1 MGVFKLSE
9 YTRLIVPNPD
19 EKDLVWMCF
28 EQFKEGC
35 STWKLF
41 VSETVLKTI
50 YSDLEHIQALIDQKT
65 EGYVFICGMQR
76 VVVSLWKEEIYV
88 GLHKYEND
96 VRICGRGMNFGLS
109 EWYELVLQ
117 LSVILDSFD
126 KAQYT
131 WYYTLDSKL
140 LNKSEVFWDTELACR
155 VDAEKHLVSV
165 NAGGNICHVLHID
178 RKVVSDLPTRYRWL
192 YKKGNNIL
200 PGNGYWYTCYE
211 TCFLAGFHADVDADT
226 LLIRQ
231 ENGKSLELSLHQKV
245 SHALKTECDI
255 VPICYWY
262 LVEKHIAK
270 CAQSTDSWDDTVM
283 THLSQCKLDITAA
296 AVEKVLKT
304 L

>member
-1 MGVFKLSE
+1 MGMFKLSE
-9 YTRLIVPNPD
+9 NTRLIVPNPA

-28 EQFKEGC
+28 ERTNAAG
-35 STWKLF
+35 STRKLY

-50 YSDLEHIQALIDQKT
+50 YSDLEHIEALIDQKT
-65 EGYVFICGMQR
+65 EGYVSICGTQR

-88 GLHKYEND
+88 GLHKYVND
-96 VRICGRGMNFGLS
+96 VRMRGKGMNFGLS

-126 KAQYT
+126 IAQYT
-131 WYYTLDSKL
+131 WCYTLDNKL
-140 LNKSEVFWDTELACR
+140 LNKSDVFWDTESACR

-165 NAGGNICHVLHID
+165 DTCGNICHVLHID

-200 PGNGYWYTCYE
+200 PGNVYWYACYE

-231 ENGKSLELSLHQKV
+231 ENGKSMELSLRQTV
-245 SHALKTECDI
+245 SCIENRL
-255 VPICYWY
+255 
-262 LVEKHIAK
+262 
-270 CAQSTDSWDDTVM
+270 
-283 THLSQCKLDITAA
+283 
-296 AVEKVLKT
+296 
-304 L
+304 